1 VGFNF
6 EPASYPRDVVDRDIA
21 LGPFDAAEIGAVDAA
36 LMGQRLLAQT
46 TLRSKATHIPR
57 QNIPQRPFVSLFHG
71 ADFGALT
78 LLRRPL
84 LSQIRY
90 ISRVYCGVAS
100 DGAGCPH
107 DAFRGSKAM
116 RHVESPNAAV
126 TRGLIEK
133 KLSELLIDDEA
144 GWEAAADWIAARVY
158 ECEGIE
164 IGSFD
169 SPGSFA
175 TAIMDQLHHQQ
186 NLQQRFSR
194 GVDSLNDFEVAE
206 ELVWQLVPSGSNFGS

>member
-1 VGFNF
+1 MRGA
-6 EPASYPRDVVDRDIA
+6 EP
-21 LGPFDAAEIGAVDAA
+21 
-36 LMGQRLLAQT
+36 
-46 TLRSKATHIPR
+46 
-57 QNIPQRPFVSLFHG
+57 
-71 ADFGALT
+71 
-78 LLRRPL
+78 
-84 LSQIRY
+84 
-90 ISRVYCGVAS
+90 
-100 DGAGCPH
+100 
-107 DAFRGSKAM
+107 
-116 RHVESPNAAV
+116 PNTAV

-158 ECEGIE
+158 EHEGIE

-169 SPGSFA
+169 SPSSFA

-206 ELVWQLVPSGSNFGS
+206 ELVWQLVPSPRFASAQRNHGSRSVSTDFCNKICQQRTSPSGSVVLC